1 MPRANHIQT
10 NCTAGELSPRLLG
23 RVDITRYG
31 NALATCEN
39 AYPLTHGGAN
49 RRPGL
54 RFIADTKTDAKK
66 SRMLPFV
73 FSSVQAYALEVGDL
87 YMRVYKDLGQVLS
100 GGFPYEIAMPYAEAD
115 LPDLNYTQS
124 GDTMFLFHPTKPTVK
139 LTRSGH
145 AAWKQVNFPFFVEA
159 HDEVGITPNT
169 PVTLS
174 AATVGAARVATA
186 TAAAFQ
192 PSDVGRQLISGD
204 GVLQITGFTD
214 TQHVTGDITVAFAG
228 VNLAALGWTLTESP
242 KTGLTP
248 SATGPIGTQ
257 INLTLDAAGWQNDA
271 VRSCIGHYVHIN
283 GGVVE
288 INGLTS
294 TTVVTGIVRSLLTGA
309 TKAGSDYWSEESKIW
324 SVANGYPRCGALHEQ
339 RLVLGGTTLF
349 PNAVWGSRTGLYD
362 DFTNGAADD
371 DGFAFFLVAEQQN
384 PVQQLVSSTNLLPL
398 GYGGEFS
405 MRGGVERPI
414 TPTNCQVKQDSTY
427 GVKSVRPVKVGR
439 EILMVQ
445 RAGRKVIALTFDAMS
460 DRWGGV
466 DLTILAEHITT
477 GGVIDAAYAQEPDS
491 VVAFVRADGQLVT
504 LTRNADQ
511 EVIGWARQVTDGLVE
526 SVCSIPYL
534 DKDQLWMIV
543 KRTVNGATKRYV
555 EVMEFNSDITLNR
568 QTDASVTGALAA
580 INIIALSWAAGVVT
594 VQTAAPHGLGI
605 GSFARISG
613 AAPNGYNGDWTVA
626 TVPAADKITYALEAD
641 PGAQTALGTLTPLAK
656 VWAGF
661 AHLEAKMLDVAADG
675 VVFQQVQVIGGQITL
690 PRAVATLEAGLHYE
704 TTLVTLTPE
713 LMLPEGTAQGRP
725 VALSE
730 VVVRLYNSIGCKV
743 ENEQVPFR
751 KFGAGILDKP
761 VAPFTGDKKVDIL
774 GWQRG
779 KQLTIK
785 QTQPLPLCVLA
796 IIKRVTVGD

>member
-1 MPRANHIQT
+1 
-10 NCTAGELSPRLLG
+10 
-23 RVDITRYG
+23 
-31 NALATCEN
+31 
-39 AYPLTHGGAN
+39 
-49 RRPGL
+49 
-54 RFIADTKTDAKK
+54 
-66 SRMLPFV
+66 MLPFV

-169 PVTLS
+169 GVTLS
-174 AATVGAARVATA
+174 AATVGAARIATA
-186 TAAAFQ
+186 AAAAFQ
-192 PSDVGRQLISGD
+192 PSDVGRQLTSGD

-384 PVQQLVSSTNLLPL
+384 PVQQLVSSTHLLPL

-445 RAGRKVIALTFDAMS
+445 RAGRKVLALTFDGMS

-477 GGVIDAAYAQEPDS
+477 GGVIDAAYSQEPDS

-511 EVIGWARQVTDGLVE
+511 EVIGWARQVTDGVVE
-526 SVCSIPYL
+526 SVCSIPYG

-543 KRTVNGATKRYV
+543 QRTVNGATKRYV

-568 QTDASVTGALAA
+568 QTDASVTGALLPDQHHRALVGRRRGDRADGRAA
-580 INIIALSWAAGVVT
+580 RPWHRQLRAHRWRRAERLQRRSDGGHGAG
-594 VQTAAPHGLGI
+594 
-605 GSFARISG
+605 
-613 AAPNGYNGDWTVA
+613 
-626 TVPAADKITYALEAD
+626 ADTITYALEAD
-641 PGAQTALGTLTPLAK
+641 PGVETAFGTLTPLAK

-661 AHLEAKMLDVAADG
+661 AHLEAKMLDVVADG
-675 VVFQQVQVIGGQITL
+675 VVFPQVQVIGGQITL

-713 LMLPEGTAQGRP
+713 LMLPEGTTQGRP
-725 VALSE
+725 VSLSE

-774 GWQRG
+774 GWARG